1 MQTAE
6 DALLSIKTGAAGI
19 VLSNHG
25 GRNCDTSRSGLE
37 VLPEVITALKE
48 EGVRDKVSVWVDG
61 GVRRG
66 TGVSKRYMCCTS
78 LGRT

>member
-1 MQTAE
+1 M
-6 DALLSIKTGAAGI
+6 LLHRESRRGESKEFPESLAMGK
-19 VLSNHG
+19 
-25 GRNCDTSRSGLE
+25 SRSGLE